1 MKDKKIIF
9 NFNKNWLK
17 VYKEGSDFSLNCF
30 LSDLNEEELL
40 KIIEERVLYY
50 IYNEIDFEE

>member
-17 VYKEGSDFSLNCF
+17 IYKEGSDFSFNCF
-30 LSDLNEEELL
+30 LLDLNEEELL